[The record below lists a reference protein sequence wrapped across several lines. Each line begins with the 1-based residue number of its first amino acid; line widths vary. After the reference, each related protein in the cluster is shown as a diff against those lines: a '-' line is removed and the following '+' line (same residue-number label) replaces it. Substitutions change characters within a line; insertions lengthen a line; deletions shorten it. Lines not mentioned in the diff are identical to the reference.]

1 MSTRLG
7 TALGAG
13 LGMVFAL
20 GVILAAATTG
30 FEQPEATAAT
40 IILVGVIFLGIALVL
55 AVAAYVSP
63 FFPSLGQGFC
73 WVAAPAS
80 LVAAIIC
87 AFTGHGEA
95 AIGLAAWVVELA
107 GSYLII
113 DFVAP
118 RMARPTEGDAGDEVS
133 GRRRSEATRVQG
145 DLSRYAGPG

>member
-80 LVAAIIC
+80 FVAALIC

-95 AIGLAAWVVELA
+95 AIGLVAWVVELA
-107 GSYLII
+107 GSYLLI

-118 RMARPTEGDAGDEVS
+118 RMARPTEDDVGSEVRGATPVRDARDAS
-133 GRRRSEATRVQG
+133 DA
-145 DLSRYAGPG
+145 A